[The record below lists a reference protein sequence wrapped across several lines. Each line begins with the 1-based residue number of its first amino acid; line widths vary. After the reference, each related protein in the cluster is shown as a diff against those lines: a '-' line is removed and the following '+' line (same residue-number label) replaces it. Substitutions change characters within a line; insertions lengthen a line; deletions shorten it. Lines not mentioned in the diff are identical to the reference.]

1 MWARVATA
9 QVQPGKMDEFNK
21 IYIETQ
27 KSVNQGTQGFQ
38 SARVL
43 TDLSTNKALA
53 VTIWATEAD
62 ARAATTPSVMDDV
75 KARFGAV
82 LAGAPIVI
90 EYYEVSADY

>member
-1 MWARVATA
+1 MWARVATG

-43 TDLSTNKALA
+43 TDLSTNKAVA
-53 VTIWATEAD
+53 VVIWATEAE
-62 ARAATTPSVMDDV
+62 ARATVTPINMDDV
-75 KARFGAV
+75 MARFGAV
-82 LAGAPIVI
+82 VEGPPII
-90 EYYEVSADY
+90 EYYEVSVDY

>member
-1 MWARVATA
+1 MWARVATG
-9 QVQPGKMDEFNK
+9 QIQPGKMDEFNK

-27 KSVNQGTQGFQ
+27 KSVNQGAQGFQ

-62 ARAATTPSVMDDV
+62 ARAAATRSVMDDV
-75 KARFGAV
+75 MARFGAV
-82 LAGAPIVI
+82 LEGPPII

>member
-1 MWARVATA
+1 MWAKVVTG

-38 SARVL
+38 SARLL
-43 TDLSTNKALA
+43 TDLSANKAVA

-62 ARAATTPSVMDDV
+62 ARATANANMMDDV
-75 KARFGAV
+75 MARFGAV
-82 LAGAPIVI
+82 LEGSFIA
-90 EYYEVSADY
+90 EYYEISVDY

>member
-1 MWARVATA
+1 MWARVATG

-62 ARAATTPSVMDDV
+62 ARAAATSSVMDDV
-75 KARFGAV
+75 MARFGAV
-82 LAGAPIVI
+82 LEGSPII
-90 EYYEVSADY
+90 EYYAVSADD

>member
-1 MWARVATA
+1 MWARVATG

-27 KSVNQGTQGFQ
+27 KSINQGTKGFQ

-43 TDLSTNKALA
+43 TDLSTNKVIA
-53 VTIWATEAD
+53 VTIWATEDD
-62 ARAATTPSVMDDV
+62 AKATVNPSAMDDV
-75 KARFGAV
+75 MARFGSV
-82 LAGAPIVI
+82 VEGPPIN

>member
-1 MWARVATA
+1 MWARVATG

-62 ARAATTPSVMDDV
+62 AKASGDARSVEDV
-75 KARFGAV
+75 VKRFEGV
-82 LAGAPIVI
+82 LVGAPTL
-90 EYYEVSADY
+90 EYYEVSVDY

>member
-1 MWARVATA
+1 MWARVATG

-21 IYIETQ
+21 IYNETQ

-62 ARAATTPSVMDDV
+62 ARATVTPINMDDV
-75 KARFGAV
+75 MARFGAV
-82 LAGAPIVI
+82 LEGPPVI
-90 EYYEVSADY
+90 EYYEISADY

>member
-1 MWARVATA
+1 MWARVATG

-62 ARAATTPSVMDDV
+62 ARAAATPSVMDDV
-75 KARFGAV
+75 MARFGAV
-82 LAGAPIVI
+82 LEGPPIT

>member
-1 MWARVATA
+1 MWARVATG

-62 ARAATTPSVMDDV
+62 A
-75 KARFGAV
+75 
-82 LAGAPIVI
+82 
-90 EYYEVSADY
+90 